1 MDKYYICADLSRAP
15 KGKEAAEIGVTPV
28 KIYLGRMKAVVG
40 AETPDEAMG
49 IGRELILGNLKKGI
63 EAIEW
68 SWMTVKDAERM
79 GDKEIYD
86 RYPTASWLT
95 YYRRKAGL
103 TQQALADKAGVGLRL
118 IQKVEGGE
126 AQAGNLTAQNLLS
139 IADALGV
146 DPRRL
151 L

>member
-1 MDKYYICADLSRAP
+1 
-15 KGKEAAEIGVTPV
+15 
-28 KIYLGRMKAVVG
+28 MKAVVG

-63 EAIEW
+63 EATEW

-86 RYPTASWLT
+86 RYASASWLT

-126 AQAGNLTAQNLLS
+126 AQAGNLTARNLLS